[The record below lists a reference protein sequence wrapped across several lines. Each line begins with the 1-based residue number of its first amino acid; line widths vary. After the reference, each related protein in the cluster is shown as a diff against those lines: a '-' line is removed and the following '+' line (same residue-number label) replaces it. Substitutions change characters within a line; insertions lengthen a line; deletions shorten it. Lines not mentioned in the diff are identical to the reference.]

1 MRTTLTLDPDV
12 AAELDR
18 LRREGEAGWKDLV
31 NEILRLGLRH
41 RAPERGPDRF
51 RTHPVDLGAPRID
64 LDDASEALAVAEGEA
79 FR

>member
-18 LRREGEAGWKDLV
+18 LRREGEEGWKALV

-41 RAPERGPDRF
+41 RRSERDPDRF
-51 RTHPVDLGAPRID
+51 RTDPVDLGAPRID
-64 LDDASEALAVAEGEA
+64 LDNVSEALAVAEDEA